1 MSCFHGLAEPTR
13 TKTPSTQRRPLR
25 PLSCSDSPVFVS
37 DSDDED
43 NIVIKSTWRTRHSR
57 PHPKAN
63 ANTARLH
70 DKAGSSPAMPP
81 PSPLTLPA
89 LKTPT
94 SLATPKRTIFTPVTV
109 DDSSSSEDEFA
120 SLLERLKKKNN
131 FTPRNTYGK
140 RLIWIFQQQNFNIKS
155 NFWFYDVRPPVCFYL
170 PLWCYL

>member
-1 MSCFHGLAEPTR
+1 MPCSRGLAGPTR
-13 TKTPSTQRRPLR
+13 TKTQSSRRRPLR

-57 PHPKAN
+57 PQSKAN
-63 ANTARLH
+63 ASAATLH
-70 DKAGSSPAMPP
+70 DNAGSSPAMPP
-81 PSPLTLPA
+81 PYPSTLPA

-94 SLATPKRTIFTPVTV
+94 SLATPKRTVFTPTTAG
-109 DDSSSSEDEFA
+109 DSSSSEEEFA

-140 RLIWIFQQQNFNIKS
+140 
-155 NFWFYDVRPPVCFYL
+155 WFI
-170 PLWCYL
+170 

>member
-1 MSCFHGLAEPTR
+1 MSSFHGLAEPTR

-57 PHPKAN
+57 PQPKAN

-94 SLATPKRTIFTPVTV
+94 LLATPKRTVFTPVTV
-109 DDSSSSEDEFA
+109 DDSSNSEDEFA

-140 RLIWIFQQQNFNIKS
+140 RLIWNFQRQNLNLKS
-155 NFWFYDVRPPVCFYL
+155 NF
-170 PLWCYL
+170 